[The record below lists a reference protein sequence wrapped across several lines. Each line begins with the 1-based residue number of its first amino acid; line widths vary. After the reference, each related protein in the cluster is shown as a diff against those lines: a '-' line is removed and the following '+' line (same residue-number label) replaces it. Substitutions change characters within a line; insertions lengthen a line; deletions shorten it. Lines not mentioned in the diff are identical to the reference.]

1 MRRLF
6 LLAAL
11 ALVVPSPATASQ
23 LIDRNATGV
32 SLATNGKGEAL
43 LTYRAAGK
51 VRHVLAWGGLNA
63 IPPTTA
69 RAQVAV
75 RLDYSGGRGR
85 WKRFGGVCDPY
96 DGPPLAWVVAACEAP
111 DGSYWAVQSWQRALA
126 NYGVAPTPAQS
137 AWELRLS
144 HWTGPLPALNVKL
157 DWAYRRY
164 HHLYGSMTYGGT
176 GVFGFRSTRFGVPLD
191 TFGRNLYVDTL
202 NSAYG
207 AGWRRENSFLTHRNG
222 GRGTFCYGF
231 FPHGKRPAGT
241 GTHYRASVIGP
252 GMTPDLAWQGEA
264 RGAYDRAADAVA
276 NDEQRSPDYA
286 DPSCKVN

>member
-11 ALVVPSPATASQ
+11 ALAVPAPATASQ

-32 SLATNGKGEAL
+32 RLATNGEGEAL

-51 VRHVLAWGGLNA
+51 VRHVLAWGGMNA
-63 IPPTTA
+63 IAPTTA

-75 RLDYSGGRGR
+75 RLDYSGGRGK
-85 WKRFGGVCDPY
+85 WKTFGGACDPY
-96 DGPPLAWVVAACEAP
+96 DGPPLAWVVVACEAP
-111 DGSYWAVQSWQRALA
+111 DGSYWAVQSWQRALP
-126 NYGVAPTPAQS
+126 NYGLAPTRAQS

-157 DWAYRRY
+157 DWAYGRY

-176 GVFGFRSTRFGVPLD
+176 GVFGFRSSRVGVPLD

-202 NSAYG
+202 DSAYG
-207 AGWRRENSFLTHRNG
+207 AGWKRENSFLTHRNG
-222 GRGTFCYGF
+222 GKGTFCYGF

-241 GTHYRASVIGP
+241 GTHYRMSVIGP
-252 GMTPDLAWQGEA
+252 GLTPDVVWQGEA
-264 RGAYDRAADAVA
+264 RGPYDRAADAVA